1 MGLDLRNRFGWD
13 IFIGKKLSEDFGSD
27 YHWFTS
33 LNKFTTKLPYHK
45 QKDQTR
51 KVYEMK
57 TSALIIIDQLTLLTI
72 SGFALCSNNS
82 LTISTCPLL
91 DANNNPVSPS
101 FERVI
106 VINNANEI

>member
-57 TSALIIIDQLTLLTI
+57 TSALIIIDQLTLSTI

-82 LTISTCPLL
+82 LTISTCP
-91 DANNNPVSPS
+91 S
-101 FERVI
+101 FEAVNKAESPYYKSTR
-106 VINNANEI
+106 INNQHQ